1 LQKYSKTEN
10 QYEEVFEMRKK
21 AIVSERGTITIPAN
35 IRKMANLCPGD
46 IVEFETIEN
55 GIIIRQLIVEPSGK
69 SFMSDSEWEEFDK
82 IVKKQLEKKEYT
94 SYTDLEEAK
103 EHSRRL
109 KK

>member
-1 LQKYSKTEN
+1 
-10 QYEEVFEMRKK
+10 MKK
-21 AIVSERGTITIPAN
+21 RAIVSERGTVTIPAN
-35 IRKMANLCPGD
+35 IRKIANLYPGD

-69 SFMSDSEWEEFDK
+69 SFMSDSEWEKFDK
-82 IVKKQLEKKEYT
+82 LVKKQLKKGEYT
-94 SYTDLEEAK
+94 SYMDIEKAK